1 MPTQLSLSDFELG
14 ILAIVLN
21 EELKRIEYE
30 SPLAFR
36 DPETYASNLKV
47 LHRRILSTI
56 PKA

>member
-1 MPTQLSLSDFELG
+1 MPTQLSLNDFELG

-30 SPLAFR
+30 SPLAFH
-36 DPETYASNLKV
+36 DPETYASNLQT